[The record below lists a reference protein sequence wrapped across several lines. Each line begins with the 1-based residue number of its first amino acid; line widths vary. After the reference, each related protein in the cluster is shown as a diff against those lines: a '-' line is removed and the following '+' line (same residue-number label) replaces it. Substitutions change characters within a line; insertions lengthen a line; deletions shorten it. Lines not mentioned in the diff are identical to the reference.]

1 MPYIDFKGG
10 DIVGRLC
17 SRWGKT
23 ITKKQTN
30 KQNRDILGGPVVK
43 KPPSNAGNS
52 GLISGWERS
61 YMPWSN

>member
-10 DIVGRLC
+10 DIVGRLS

-23 ITKKQTN
+23 ITKK
-30 KQNRDILGGPVVK
+30 KKNRDILGGPVVK

-52 GLISGWERS
+52 GLMSGWERP